1 MAVFLA
7 IVVMFLLTFI
17 LTMFG
22 TCVLIYCCIAE
33 DKSFRNYWRDVINE
47 YSGYNEI
54 EL

>member
-7 IVVMFLLTFI
+7 IVVTFLLTFI
-17 LTMFG
+17 LTIFG
-22 TCVLIYCCIAE
+22 TFVLIHWCLKE
-33 DKSFRNYWRDVINE
+33 DKSYRNYWRDVINE